1 MTNIYITGEFLKGK
15 RYLPVLYP
23 NLGEL
28 KNEKCLFSD
37 LGNRAF
43 KRQVFNVVANINNA
57 DFILLPHDFFDVTAA
72 DKNYLQ
78 KHIELARQSGKKLL
92 IFDLSD
98 YTDREIDAPDSW
110 VFRMAGYRGR
120 MKNNVIIMPAFVE
133 DLSQYGKI
141 FWRKKNGRP
150 VIGFCGWAEFK
161 NWCDRLK
168 FFLKNLLIDLR
179 SIAMRDGSFKAHKQG
194 IYFRMRAIKAL
205 RKCRDV
211 TVNFIIRGSY
221 SSHINTIEVS
231 SEDAR
236 RQYVDNILN
245 SDLLLATRGDANYSC
260 RFYEILSLGRAPLFI
275 DTNCILPLEDVI
287 DYKKFV
293 LFTDYQNL
301 KNIGKVAA
309 DFYNN
314 LNNEEFALMQMS
326 AREAF
331 VKYLNPISF
340 LEYILPKLTEKI
352 I

>member
-43 KRQVFNVVANINNA
+43 KRQVFNIVANINNA

-120 MKNNVIIMPAFVE
+120 MKNNVIIMPAFAE

-161 NWCDRLK
+161 NWRDRLK
-168 FFLKNLLIDLR
+168 FFLKNLLMDLR

-260 RFYEILSLGRAPLFI
+260 RFYEILSLGRAPIFI
-275 DTNCILPLEDVI
+275 DTDCVLPLQDEI
-287 DYKKFV
+287 DYKKIALFV
-293 LFTDYQNL
+293 DYRKIN
-301 KNIGKVAA
+301 NIGKTAA
-309 DFYNN
+309 EFYKN
-314 LNNEEFALMQMS
+314 LSDEEFTAMQKL
-326 AREAF
+326 ARKTFED
-331 VKYLNPISF
+331 YLRADSF
-340 LEYILPKLTEKI
+340 LNYVLPKLI
-352 I
+352 NR